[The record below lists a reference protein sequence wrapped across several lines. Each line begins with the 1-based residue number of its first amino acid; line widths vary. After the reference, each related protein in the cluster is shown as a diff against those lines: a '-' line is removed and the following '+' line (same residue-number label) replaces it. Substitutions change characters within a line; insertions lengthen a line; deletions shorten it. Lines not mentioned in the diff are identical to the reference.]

1 MRPALMVVGAH
12 PDDEA
17 LLAGG
22 LLADAAADRQPGVVV
37 SLTRGD
43 AGPVADPELLAGRP
57 LGDVRAAELDEAA
70 RALGAAHVRCWRRG
84 DGMLRWIPRSTIAR
98 QLARLIAQLNPEAI
112 VTFGPDGLY
121 GHPDHIATGQ
131 IVERAVAE
139 HATVKGRRPA
149 VFHGAWP
156 KARTHTLVAAAAKGR
171 RDWWGLEPDAF
182 GLTEAEM
189 SGAIELRVSPS
200 AARARMQALRAH
212 RTQLGPMHPLAQVTD
227 EQAHALLGSDWLRL
241 IGRGTEAGWLE
252 RRFDHAARAANPHAA
267 ARRQPACRRPAR
279 G

>member
-22 LLADAAADRQPGVVV
+22 LLADAAIEGQPGIVV

-43 AGPVADPELLAGRP
+43 AGPVAEPELLAGRS
-57 LGDVRAAELDEAA
+57 LGDVRVAELHEAA
-70 RALGAAHVRCWRRG
+70 RALGAGYVRCWRRG
-84 DGMLRWIPRSTIAR
+84 DGMLRWIAQPEVAR

-131 IVERAVAE
+131 IAGRAVTE
-139 HATVKGRRPA
+139 YATITGRQPA

-156 KARTHTLVAAAAKGR
+156 LARTQAIAAAAAEDRG
-171 RDWWGLEPDAF
+171 DWWGLEPDAI
-182 GLTEAEM
+182 GLTDTEM
-189 SGAIELRVSPS
+189 SGAVELRVSAA
-200 AARARMQALRAH
+200 AARARMRALRAH
-212 RTQLGPMHPLAQVTD
+212 RTQLGPTHPLAQVSD
-227 EQAHALLGSDWLRL
+227 DHARALLGSDWLRL
-241 IGRGTEAGWLE
+241 TGRSTDGGWLE
-252 RRFDHAARAANPHAA
+252 RRFEQASRAAEH
-267 ARRQPACRRPAR
+267 RRPVR
-279 G
+279 R